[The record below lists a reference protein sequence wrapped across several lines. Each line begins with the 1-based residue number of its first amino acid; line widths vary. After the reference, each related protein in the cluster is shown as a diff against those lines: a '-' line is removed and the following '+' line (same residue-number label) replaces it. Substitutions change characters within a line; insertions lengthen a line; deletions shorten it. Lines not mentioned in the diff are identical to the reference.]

1 MFNPMALLQALGG
14 MMNIRNQINN
24 FQQGLPQS
32 MDPKQQALSDAQR
45 MLNSGQMT
53 QEQYNNVLQFA
64 DMINS
69 GRVNNFSQLAGIL
82 SGKNGGNN
90 GV

>member
-69 GRVNNFSQLAGIL
+69 GRINNFSQLAGIL

>member
-1 MFNPMALLQALGG
+1 MFNPMAIIQALGG
-14 MMNIRNQINN
+14 VANIRNQVNQ

-32 MDPKQQALSDAQR
+32 GFDPKQQALMQAQQ
-45 MLNSGQMT
+45 MLNSGKMSQ
-53 QEQYNNVLQFA
+53 QQYNNVL
-64 DMINS
+64 
-69 GRVNNFSQLAGIL
+69 QLAGIL